1 MDLGWRK
8 VLDFALEKPAVVDRA
23 YFEFFGLLPP
33 SDLEKEWEDLFL
45 EWLIFDYQQKNGT
58 SFFIE
63 YTLKN
68 PDQLSKD
75 KIAKF
80 KQVAETQFYS
90 FFEIQD
96 IKKGQWFILENLHD
110 GKIYKVY
117 EKKGTSII
125 KGPANLPG
133 RIAKINNRWYLIG
146 ANSVYFPTT
155 YTKRA
160 KKVIR
165 EMKIKNYSPKD
176 TVNIL
181 RNRGQPLPP
190 KLTKKQIKNKKKDL
204 QKEYEK
210 CLKKYQLF
218 LSFDDLIQAVY
229 KEDTNNLIG
238 FWENLIGKGLTEK
251 FIIKEIKLLE
261 DILNYFPHQCLN
273 DMSPVEVYNQ
283 ATTPKSSLRKKRK

>member
-1 MDLGWRK
+1 MDLDLRK
-8 VLDFALEKPAVVDRA
+8 VLDFALKKPAIVDRA
-23 YFEFFGLLPP
+23 YFEFFGPLPL

-45 EWLIFDYQQKNGT
+45 EWLIFDYQQKDGT

-68 PDQLSKD
+68 PDKLGQD
-75 KIAKF
+75 KIAQF

-117 EKKGTSII
+117 EKRGTSII
-125 KGPANLPG
+125 KGSANLPG
-133 RIAKINNRWYLIG
+133 RIAKVNNRWYLIG

-160 KKVIR
+160 KKVLR

-176 TVNIL
+176 TVEVL
-181 RNRGQPLPP
+181 RNRGQSLPP
-190 KLTKKQIKNKKKDL
+190 KLTKKQIKNKKKEL

-210 CLKKYQLF
+210 CLKKYQLS
-218 LSFDDLIQAVY
+218 LSFSDLIQAVY
-229 KEDTNNLIG
+229 REDTNNLIG
-238 FWENLIGKGLTEK
+238 FWESLLEKGLTEE
-251 FIIKEIKLLE
+251 FLMKETRLLQ
-261 DILNYFPHQCLN
+261 DIWNYFPQRCLN

-283 ATTPKSSLRKKRK
+283 ATEKGKK